1 MIVRGL
7 VFSLILV
14 MVFLISRQNAS
25 QRVKIKQMELD
36 AEAAE
41 AAAAAQPRMGDPMPI
56 DDPMPGDT
64 RVSVTTV
71 EQPAFE
77 VSLSKPE
84 PEPEPEP
91 EPDPRL
97 VDNQSW
103 RDNNPGVVIV
113 DDVSTGC
120 ATATTFNPRRRY
132 DGPSGDNYYNYCH
145 QMVLSQSSECRKELC
160 ANSNVYGA
168 CRNECNAS

>member
-1 MIVRGL
+1 MIARGL

-36 AEAAE
+36 AEAA
-41 AAAAAQPRMGDPMPI
+41 AAAQPRMGDPMPI
-56 DDPMPGDT
+56 DDTMPGDT
-64 RVSVTTV
+64 RVS
-71 EQPAFE
+71 E
-77 VSLSKPE
+77 VSLPWK

-97 VDNQSW
+97 VDDQSW
-103 RDNNPGVVIV
+103 RDNNPGVIIV
-113 DDVSTGC
+113 DDVRTGC
-120 ATATTFNPRRRY
+120 AIPKTFNPRRRY
-132 DGPSGDNYYNYCH
+132 DGPSSDNYYNYCH

-168 CRNECNAS
+168 CRNECNA